1 MKNGGRYQIPR
12 DHFEAIRKLHSM
24 SPEDA
29 GKLLSRSG
37 EGPSFTDWQRVQKA
51 FSTRSIGID
60 SLEPSKLEYR
70 EVQKSVYEST
80 LQAEK
85 NSLKS
90 TDQTLREAAYQRSLP
105 KLQEGVK
112 ATVVAAVVEGG
123 TTFVLAVTGASLR
136 MWTPKLAG
144 F

>member
-1 MKNGGRYQIPR
+1 M
-12 DHFEAIRKLHSM
+12 
-24 SPEDA
+24 
-29 GKLLSRSG
+29 
-37 EGPSFTDWQRVQKA
+37 
-51 FSTRSIGID
+51 
-60 SLEPSKLEYR
+60 
-70 EVQKSVYEST
+70 QKSVYEST